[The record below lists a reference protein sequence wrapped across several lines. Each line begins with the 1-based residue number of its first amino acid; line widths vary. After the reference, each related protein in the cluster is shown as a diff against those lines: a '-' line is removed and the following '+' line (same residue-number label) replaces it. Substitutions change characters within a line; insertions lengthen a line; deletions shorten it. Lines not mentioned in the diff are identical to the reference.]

1 MDLSGDYAKY
11 SANRNF
17 AGNKHRNLKNNIG
30 RILIL

>member
-11 SANRNF
+11 SANRKF
-17 AGNKHRNLKNNIG
+17 AGNKHNIG